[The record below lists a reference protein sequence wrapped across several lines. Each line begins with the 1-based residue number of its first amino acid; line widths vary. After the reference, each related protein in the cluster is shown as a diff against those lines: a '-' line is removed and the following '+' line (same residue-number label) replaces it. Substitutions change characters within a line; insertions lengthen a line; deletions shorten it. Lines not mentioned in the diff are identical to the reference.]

1 MISIILP
8 YSKPGI
14 AYSGPLQSIIGVC
27 HFLEGKY
34 DYQILTKYN
43 NFKES
48 PIEESISE
56 HKVVTISNFNSKTL
70 FSIIQNS
77 EIIWINS
84 IYSIPFSFIPLIYI
98 FLSKKKTV
106 LVSTRG
112 QLLGGSLD
120 FKKRIYLHIYKL
132 LLQRSKNSIY
142 IHYSTKEEKENSYPI
157 FKKFRSLL
165 FANPLKSNFPEIKKQ
180 KTDKSEYVIGFL
192 GRIAP
197 IKNIEFIIT
206 LMPLLPD
213 YMVFHIY
220 GVIVDNAYKKKLEK
234 LVFQLGLE
242 ERVIFKG
249 EYLYKE
255 LEELYTY
262 IDLAVVPSKSE
273 SFCYAFFE
281 AIENKKPVIGSTG
294 LPWKKANT
302 FEPNTILPLEKE
314 KWIKQINNIVSAPH
328 NIDENRQK
336 NLEQFYNFVL
346 KSIEDNV
353 LVSFE
358 SLVE

>member
-1 MISIILP
+1 M
-8 YSKPGI
+8 
-14 AYSGPLQSIIGVC
+14 PLIT
-27 HFLEGKY
+27 L
-34 DYQILTKYN
+34 
-43 NFKES
+43 
-48 PIEESISE
+48 
-56 HKVVTISNFNSKTL
+56 L
-70 FSIIQNS
+70 FS
-77 EIIWINS
+77 
-84 IYSIPFSFIPLIYI
+84 
-98 FLSKKKTV
+98 KRTTV
-106 LVSTRG
+106 LISTRG
-112 QLLGGSLD
+112 QLLQGSIN
-120 FKKRIYLHIYKL
+120 FKKKIYLRVYFFL
-132 LLQRSKNSIY
+132 LKISRNRVYL
-142 IHYSTKEEKENSYPI
+142 HYSTEEEKENSYPI
-157 FKKFRSLL
+157 FKKFRTLL
-165 FANPLKSNFPEIKKQ
+165 FADPLKSNFAEIIKQ
-180 KTDKSEYVIGFL
+180 KTDKLEYVIGFL

-242 ERVIFKG
+242 ERVVFKG

-255 LEELYTY
+255 LEELYTH

-314 KWIKQINNIVSAPH
+314 KWIKQINNIVSTSH

-346 KSIEDNV
+346 KSIENNV